1 MNKRE
6 KSTLKHT
13 TMEKNNQKDQQNLE
27 ERASHTPSELN
38 AYNALPELM
47 QMRVCRNKIFRDDL

>member
-1 MNKRE
+1 
-6 KSTLKHT
+6 
-13 TMEKNNQKDQQNLE
+13 MEKNNQNDQQDLE

-47 QMRVCRNKIFRDDL
+47 QMRVSRNKR